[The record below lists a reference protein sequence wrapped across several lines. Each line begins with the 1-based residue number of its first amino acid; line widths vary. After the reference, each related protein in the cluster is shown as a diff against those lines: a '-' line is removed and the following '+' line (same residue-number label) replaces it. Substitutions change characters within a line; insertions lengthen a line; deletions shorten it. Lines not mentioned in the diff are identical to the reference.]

1 MNTREKILAE
11 ALTLFSQKG
20 FDAVSVRDIA
30 RAVGVKESSLY
41 NHFANKQA
49 IFDSILQ
56 GYTEQWNA
64 LFAGLPITDAAGAFH
79 ADAPTVEQYRSMTVT
94 QFEAMADTLFDA
106 YMTDDVNVKVRKML
120 TMEQYRSRDI
130 GALFKQ
136 ISFGDSLAYQE
147 ALFARM
153 MEAGLFDAADP
164 KMLALAFF
172 APVFLLF
179 YQYGDAPEQLEE
191 ARELFRRHLR
201 HFRQTYG
208 AKAPR
213 EE

>member
-1 MNTREKILAE
+1 MNTREKILSE
-11 ALTLFSQKG
+11 ALTLFSQRG

-56 GYTEQWNA
+56 TYAEHWGA
-64 LFAGLPITDAAGAFH
+64 LFAGLSVTDAAGDFH
-79 ADAPTVEQYRSMTVT
+79 ADAQTVEQYRSMTVE
-94 QFEAMADTLFDA
+94 QFEAMAEMLFNA

-120 TMEQYRSRDI
+120 TMEQYRNRET
-130 GALFKQ
+130 GALYKR
-136 ISFGDSLAYQE
+136 ISFGESLAYQE
-147 ALFARM
+147 ALFTQMIA
-153 MEAGLFDAADP
+153 AGLFDAADP

-172 APVFLLF
+172 APIFLLF

-191 ARELFRRHLR
+191 ARGVFRQHLR
-201 HFRQTYG
+201 HFRLMYG

-213 EE
+213 ED

>member
-11 ALTLFSQKG
+11 ALNLFSQKG

-56 GYTEQWNA
+56 TYAEHWSV
-64 LFAGLPITDAAGAFH
+64 LFGGLTVTDAAGNFPV
-79 ADAPTVEQYRSMTVT
+79 DAQTVEQYQKMSVA

-106 YMTDDVNVKVRKML
+106 YMTDEVNVKVRKLL
-120 TMEQYRSRDI
+120 TMEQYRNRDT
-130 GALFKQ
+130 GTLFKRV
-136 ISFGDSLAYQE
+136 SFGDSLAYQE

-172 APVFLLF
+172 APIFLLF
-179 YQYGDAPEQLEE
+179 YQYGDAPELLEE
-191 ARELFRRHLR
+191 AREVFQLHLR

-208 AKAPR
+208 AKAPK